1 MKDLKDFINESK
13 PTFDVKSDIYN
24 VLSDLAFEYHKK
36 NKKFNQKDVEEAL
49 EWFTIQF
56 FEENDDDF
64 DD

>member
-1 MKDLKDFINESK
+1 MKDLKDFITESK

-36 NKKFNQKDVEEAL
+36 NKKFNQKDVEDAC
-49 EWFTIQF
+49 EWFVIRF
-56 FEENDDDF
+56 FEENDEEF